1 MGDERSRILKRNNT
15 WAVMLT
21 AVGAGLLIG
30 AYLMAEG
37 LGESSTGP
45 DAVGA
50 LVFIGLGLVVLL
62 VALVF
67 WILVWKARARLPK
80 ATPPGWYPDPGG
92 SGRMRWWDGAV
103 WCDEYGD
110 PSPIPGQ

>member
-1 MGDERSRILKRNNT
+1 
-15 WAVMLT
+15 MLT